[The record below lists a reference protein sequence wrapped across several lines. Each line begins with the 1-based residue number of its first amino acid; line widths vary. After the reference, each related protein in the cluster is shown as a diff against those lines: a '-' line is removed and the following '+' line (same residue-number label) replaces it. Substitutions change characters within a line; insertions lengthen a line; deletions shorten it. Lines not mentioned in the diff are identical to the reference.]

1 MKPMKKIKDTLFWA
15 VLAAIAVIVVG
26 TPIHIL
32 RPRPLT
38 ELVDTSAPVTFRL
51 EWSGSTTTV
60 MRIQP
65 ETPEMEELRA
75 VLDQHR
81 YHLHWSAVFGSTALK
96 ETVLDG
102 YRHSD
107 GVRFGLKGPEGDYFH
122 FNNEFECFW
131 DDTRPGP
138 NGQGDVVCL
147 DYWGDERGGALRQE
161 LMAAVGLA

>member
-1 MKPMKKIKDTLFWA
+1 MKKLKDILFWT
-15 VLAAIAVIVVG
+15 VLAAIVVIVVG

-38 ELVDTSAPVTFRL
+38 ELVDTSAPLKFCM
-51 EWSGSTTTV
+51 EWSGTKVV
-60 MRIQP
+60 MAAQP

-75 VLDQHR
+75 VLDRHS

-96 ETVLDG
+96 EIVLEG

>member
-1 MKPMKKIKDTLFWA
+1 MKKLKDILFWT
-15 VLAAIAVIVVG
+15 VLAAIVVIVVG

-38 ELVDTSAPVTFRL
+38 ELVDTSAPLKFCM
-51 EWSGSTTTV
+51 EWSGTKVV
-60 MRIQP
+60 MAAQP

-75 VLDQHR
+75 VLDRHS

-96 ETVLDG
+96 EIVLEG

-107 GVRFGLKGPEGDYFH
+107 GVRFSLAGPEGDYFH
-122 FNNEFECFW
+122 FNNEFEHFW

>member
-1 MKPMKKIKDTLFWA
+1 MKKLKDILFWT
-15 VLAAIAVIVVG
+15 VLAAIVVIVVG

-38 ELVDTSAPVTFRL
+38 ELVDTSAPLKFCM
-51 EWSGSTTTV
+51 EWSGTKVV
-60 MRIQP
+60 MAAQP

-75 VLDQHR
+75 VLDRHS

-96 ETVLDG
+96 EIVLEG

-107 GVRFGLKGPEGDYFH
+107 GVRFSLAGPEGDYFH
-122 FNNEFECFW
+122 FNNEFEHFW

-161 LMAAVGLA
+161 LMEVVGLA

>member
-1 MKPMKKIKDTLFWA
+1 MKTKENIKDTLFWA

-38 ELVDTSAPVTFRL
+38 ELVDTAAPVTFRL
-51 EWSGSTTTV
+51 ERSGQEAVEVTA
-60 MRIQP
+60 QP
-65 ETPEMEELRA
+65 ETPEMEKLCA
-75 VLDQHR
+75 VLDGHS
-81 YHLHWSAVFGSTALK
+81 YHLHWSAVFGNTALK

-107 GVRFGLKGPEGDYFH
+107 GVRFSLAGPEGDYFH
-122 FNNEFECFW
+122 FNNEFEQFW

-138 NGQGDVVCL
+138 GGYGDVACL
-147 DYWGDERGGALRQE
+147 DYRGDERGGVLRQE
-161 LMAAVGLA
+161 LMEVVGIA

>member
-1 MKPMKKIKDTLFWA
+1 MKKLKDILFWT
-15 VLAAIAVIVVG
+15 VLAAIVVIVVG

-38 ELVDTSAPVTFRL
+38 ELVDTSAPLKFCM
-51 EWSGSTTTV
+51 EWSGTKVV
-60 MRIQP
+60 MAAQP

-96 ETVLDG
+96 EIVLEG

-107 GVRFGLKGPEGDYFH
+107 GVRFSLAGPEGDYFH
-122 FNNEFECFW
+122 FNNEFEHFW

-161 LMAAVGLA
+161 LMEVVGLA

>member
-1 MKPMKKIKDTLFWA
+1 MKKLKDILFWT
-15 VLAAIAVIVVG
+15 VLAAIVVIVVG

-38 ELVDTSAPVTFRL
+38 ELVDTSAPLKFCM
-51 EWSGSTTTV
+51 EWSGTKVV
-60 MRIQP
+60 MAAQP

-75 VLDQHR
+75 VLDRHS

-96 ETVLDG
+96 EIVLEG

-107 GVRFGLKGPEGDYFH
+107 SVRFSLAGPEGDYFH
-122 FNNEFECFW
+122 FNNEFEHFW